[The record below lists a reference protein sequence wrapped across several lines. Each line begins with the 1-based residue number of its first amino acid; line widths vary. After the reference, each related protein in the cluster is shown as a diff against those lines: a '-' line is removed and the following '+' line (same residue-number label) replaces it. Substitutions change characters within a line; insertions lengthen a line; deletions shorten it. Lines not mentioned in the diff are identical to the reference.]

1 MANAKEQFGL
11 ADKPEIHGVVEHET
25 TPVAVD
31 EYSKQVEAELK
42 KPEAP
47 KAKAVNKKVPA
58 FKLTVRGNVRNG
70 EKMEAYSVDVVIPE
84 CPEEE
89 LQYHIQRFVN
99 MELVKQGNYHD
110 GVINRSIDEI
120 EESTLEFT
128 FIGKDVFS
136 LSKEEIQYACDYYGI
151 RGCAYNNPSIRALQ
165 REFYKKYLIKTDSSL
180 AEPLAQAEFI
190 TKVDAIIDYK
200 KLPKIKLEA

>member
-11 ADKPEIHGVVEHET
+11 SDKPEIHGVVEHET
-25 TPVAVD
+25 QPIAAD

-70 EKMEAYSVDVVIPE
+70 EKMEAYSVDVIIP
-84 CPEEE
+84 EE

-120 EESTLEFT
+120 EETELEFT

-165 REFYKKYLIKTDSSL
+165 REFYKKYTIKTDSSL
-180 AEPLAQAEFI
+180 SDQMTQAEFI
-190 TKVDAIIDYK
+190 TKVDSIIDYK
-200 KLPKIKLEA
+200 KLPKVKLEA

>member
-11 ADKPEIHGVVEHET
+11 SDKPEIHGVVEHET
-25 TPVAVD
+25 APVAAD

-42 KPEAP
+42 KPETP

-70 EKMEAYSVDVVIPE
+70 EKMEAYSADITIPE

-89 LQYHIQRFVN
+89 LQYHIQRFVA

-120 EESTLEFT
+120 ADGELELT

-165 REFYKKYLIKTDSSL
+165 REFYKKYLIKTDESL
-180 AEPLAQAEFI
+180 KDQLTQAEFI
-190 TKVDAIIDYK
+190 TKIDSIVDYK
-200 KLPKIKLEA
+200 KLPKVKLEA

>member
-25 TPVAVD
+25 EPIAAD
-31 EYSKQVEAELK
+31 EYSKQVEASLK

-70 EKMEAYSVDVVIPE
+70 EKMEAYSADVIIPQ

-89 LQYHIQRFVN
+89 LQYHVQRFVN

-120 EESTLEFT
+120 EETELEFT

-165 REFYKKYLIKTDSSL
+165 REFYKKYLLKTDDSL
-180 AEPLAQAEFI
+180 KEQLAQQEFI